1 MFTKASA
8 EAYFNGEKSESLL
21 FLIIGAIAIVAGLIL
36 FFAGKT
42 DFNKGLAIPL
52 VLVGI
57 LQCVVG
63 YTVYSRSDKQRMD
76 IVYKMDIN
84 PHELKQKEVPRMEK
98 VMQQFKTYRYV
109 EILLLVAGI
118 CLFLFLRDKESKQIF
133 AGIGMGLAIQASLML
148 AADGFAEHRG
158 GIYLQGLK
166 SFVQEMRG
174 G

>member
-1 MFTKASA
+1 MFTKANA
-8 EAYFNGEKSESLL
+8 EAYFNAEKMESLL
-21 FLIIGAIAIVAGLIL
+21 FIIIGGIAIIAGLVL

-52 VLVGI
+52 ALVAI
-57 LQCVVG
+57 IQCIVG

-76 IVYKMDIN
+76 IVYKMDMN
-84 PHELKQKEVPRMEK
+84 PYELKEKEVPRMEK

-109 EILLLVAGI
+109 EIFLLIAGLG
-118 CLFLFLRDKESKQIF
+118 LFLFLRDKESKQLF
-133 AGIGMGLAIQASLML
+133 TGIGMGLAIQACLML

-158 GIYLQGLK
+158 NIYLKGLK
-166 SFVQEMRG
+166 SFVREMRG